1 MKLLSYHR
9 AISFLLT
16 KRTLQSYEKLVGK
29 SYQIADSIA
38 GANYWC
44 DFYNNEEWGECTNA
58 FQNDAEAEYMFKNL
72 FNPDLKAIE
81 TEYSIRIDKT
91 TIPTPVLGKV
101 RGYQVNT
108 KDIIKNSLHKKLK
121 KRYPHLENGFPQKGT
136 LILGIFDPA
145 FGGFTADLELN
156 RDSLHTLKDDTSQ
169 LYKSST
175 FSKVILVDVL
185 TPFEVD
191 PKNRVY
197 ELFNSASNSTP

>member
-9 AISFLLT
+9 TISFLLT

-29 SYQIADSIA
+29 SYHIADSIT

-81 TEYSIRIDKT
+81 TEYSIQIDKT
-91 TIPTPVLGKV
+91 TIPTPELDKV

-108 KDIIKNSLHKKLK
+108 KDIIKKSLHKKLK
-121 KRYPHLENGFPQKGT
+121 KRYPHVENGFPQKGT

-145 FGGFTADLELN
+145 FGGFTEDLELN
-156 RDSLHTLKDDTSQ
+156 IDSLRRLKNDTSQ
-169 LYKSST
+169 LCVTST

-185 TPFEVD
+185 TPFEAD
-191 PKNRVY
+191 PENRVY